1 MAFDDDA
8 PAADARA
15 LRGPALW
22 LLALGLG
29 LASLGAAA
37 WLLRGRGGSAG
48 PQLPA
53 GQFGGAVTAV
63 AVTPQGDQAW
73 LGAGPRLVGVDL
85 TDPANA
91 RRLGQSQ
98 PLGTAIRAVAV
109 DAAGHAYVALGT
121 GGLVAFDVADAARP
135 RELARLGTG
144 WSVNDISLSADG
156 RTAYLAEGSRGL
168 RIVDVG
174 RPGSLSELGRLDTPG
189 DALAVTVDESG
200 RAYVADWGTGL
211 RIIDVSD
218 AAAPVELG
226 WLDTPGEAA
235 DVAVAGRLALVAD
248 RLEGLRTVDLSR
260 PEAPRDLGSLRLEAG
275 SAERVAL
282 AADGRRGYVAAQDG
296 GLLAIDLAQPEAPRL
311 LGRSADVKVAMDLAL
326 AQPAG
331 GAPELRILAADV
343 GTNVAPARDSRAD
356 LWTRMHLWGVEGA
369 PKVAAGLAGLLIAR
383 PAATGLE
390 TLGLYF
396 SPSLI
401 EGLAVDPE
409 AGLLYLADGH
419 AGLVLVDLAQPDAP
433 QLIGSIDSG
442 GVAHDV
448 KLTADRVFLAD
459 GPSGVLELDRSDPR
473 APKPLRSLDTPGE
486 AMGLEVDEERG
497 LLYVADGNAGVMT
510 FDLKTGE
517 RLQQLD
523 TPGYS
528 WDVALGL
535 GQLYVSD
542 RKGGLRILSLAD
554 PRRPV
559 EAGRLLEGKAE
570 VLDVAVAGDRLWVS
584 GGPAGVQVLDA
595 GDPTAPESLGTL
607 IVDDRAIGVLVDGDT
622 AWVAAGSAGLRR
634 LDARDPA
641 ALRETGAWQMPGA
654 AERLVQHE
662 GRIYIAAEMGG
673 LQVVRP

>member
-1 MAFDDDA
+1 MAFDDA
-8 PAADARA
+8 PLPAPRL

-22 LLALGLG
+22 LLAAALGLV
-29 LASLGAAA
+29 SLGSAY
-37 WLLRGRGGSAG
+37 WLLSEGGGGAG
-48 PQLPA
+48 ALVPS

-85 TDPANA
+85 ADPANA

-121 GGLVAFDVADAARP
+121 GGLVIFDVADAARP
-135 RELARLGTG
+135 RELSRLGTA
-144 WSVNDISLSADG
+144 WSVNDVALAADG

-174 RPGSLSELGRLDTPG
+174 RPDRPTELGRLDTPG
-189 DALAVTVDESG
+189 DALAVSLDEAG
-200 RAYVADWGTGL
+200 RAYLADWGTGV
-211 RIIDVSD
+211 RIVDVAD
-218 AAAPVELG
+218 PAAPRELG

-235 DVAVAGRLALVAD
+235 DVAVAAGIALVAD
-248 RLEGLRTVDLSR
+248 RLEGLRVLDVGR
-260 PEAPRDLGSLRLEAG
+260 PEAPRELGALRLAAG
-275 SAERVAL
+275 SAERVVIE
-282 AADGRRGYVAAQDG
+282 ADGRRGYVAAQDG
-296 GLLAIDLAQPEAPRL
+296 GLLAVDLANRAAPRL

-331 GAPELRILAADV
+331 GAPELRVLAADV

-369 PKVAAGLAGLLIAR
+369 PKVAAGLAGLLIAH
-383 PAATGLE
+383 PAPEGLE

-401 EGLAVDPE
+401 EGLAVDRE

-419 AGLVLVDLAQPDAP
+419 AGLVLVDLAAPDDP
-433 QLIGSIDSG
+433 RLIGSIDSA

-448 KLTADRVFLAD
+448 KLTADRAYLAD
-459 GPSGVLELDRSDPR
+459 GPTGVLELDRSDAW
-473 APKPLRSLDTPGE
+473 APKPLRTLDTPGE
-486 AMGLEVDEERG
+486 AMGLEVDEARG
-497 LLYVADGNAGVMT
+497 LLYVADGNAGVIT
-510 FDLKTGE
+510 IDLATGE

-528 WDVALGL
+528 WDVARGA
-535 GQLYVSD
+535 GHLYVSD

-559 EAGRLLEGKAE
+559 EVGAQLEGKAE
-570 VLDVAVAGDRLWVS
+570 VLDVAVDGARLWVS

-595 GDPTAPESLGTL
+595 ADPAAPAPLGTL
-607 IVDDRAIGVLVDGDT
+607 IVDDRAIGVLVDGDQ

-641 ALRETGAWQMPGA
+641 ALRENGAWQMPGA
-654 AERLVQHE
+654 AERLVRYE